1 MLALHLTILVSVQ
14 QSIHCVFRGS
24 RFLQTMAP
32 KRKRNSEAV
41 HLTRKFSIAAVDP
54 SSNSQ
59 VLDGFVTDT
68 TPPDAAI
75 PSIKSEGVVEEDL
88 EDDDFIPEAVQD
100 QAQVFDVTA
109 RPPPVNSDYL
119 PLPWKGRLGYVSR

>member
-1 MLALHLTILVSVQ
+1 MLALHRIILVSVQ
-14 QSIHCVFRGS
+14 QSIRCVFRGS

-32 KRKRNSEAV
+32 KRKRKSEAV
-41 HLTRKFSIAAVDP
+41 RLTRKFSVAAVDP

-59 VLDGFVTDT
+59 VFNGFVTNAT
-68 TPPDAAI
+68 SPDAAI
-75 PSIKSEGVVEEDL
+75 PSIKSEGVIKEDL
-88 EDDDFIPEAVQD
+88 EDDFIPEAVED